1 VPGPLEA
8 ALIALSRRA
17 MTAAAVAGYLRKKG
31 YAATQIDAALK
42 RLADMGY
49 VDDAAYASA
58 FISTKAAAKSL
69 GPRRV
74 RGELARRG
82 VARAVIDAEMAKAAE
97 GGEASFE
104 DATKALEK
112 IVRSKGIPGD
122 RAGRDRIRAALARR
136 GFGGAAIARAMTD
149 LRRRLAEREE
159 EGGG

>member
-1 VPGPLEA
+1 
-8 ALIALSRRA
+8 
-17 MTAAAVAGYLRKKG
+17 MTAASVAAYLRKKG
-31 YAATQIDAALK
+31 YATPEIDAALK
-42 RLADMGY
+42 RLADLGY

-82 VARAVIDAEMAKAAE
+82 VARAVIEAEMAKASE
-97 GGEASFE
+97 GGEASFD

-112 IVRSKGIPGD
+112 ILRSKGIPAD

-136 GFGGAAIARAMTD
+136 GFGGAAIARAMSEM
-149 LRRRLAEREE
+149 RRRIAESEE
-159 EGGG
+159 DEG